1 MISLIRNAS
10 VERMEVDAY
19 VQDEAT
25 RRVLIVEMGYFAWL
39 RIGEHRS
46 GVVQALRSGR
56 TAPISI
62 PHDFLV
68 ALDGRTR
75 RLPTYLVIPA
85 SSQRN

>member
-39 RIGEHRS
+39 RIAAAWSRPSDLAERLRFRS
-46 GVVQALRSGR
+46 R
-56 TAPISI
+56 TTSW
-62 PHDFLV
+62 
-68 ALDGRTR
+68 
-75 RLPTYLVIPA
+75 
-85 SSQRN
+85 